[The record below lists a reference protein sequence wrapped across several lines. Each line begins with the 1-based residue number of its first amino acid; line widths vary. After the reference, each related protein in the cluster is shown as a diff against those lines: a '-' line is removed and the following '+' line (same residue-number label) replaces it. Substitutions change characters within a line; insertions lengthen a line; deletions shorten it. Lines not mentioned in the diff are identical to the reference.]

1 MAAVPE
7 DEESLLA
14 SGRESENLSPG
25 LRKTARWQGRY
36 PSLFQYRGNR
46 IRVVTF
52 MTLAVLAIV
61 FTALWMVFSG
71 DSGTSLRCG
80 SVLEGYQCRPELSHA
95 WGQYSPYFKV
105 PSEISPNL
113 PSQCYVSFAQ
123 VLSRH
128 GARYPTMSKTL
139 TYSQVVEKIKNKVK
153 IFQGDFAFLANYS
166 YTLGADELTE
176 FGKQELVNSGRAFF
190 SRYEGLA
197 KSFLPFVRASGQR
210 RVIDSAQEFSK
221 GFHSAKTAAGG
232 TEDEEYPYNVTVI
245 SEAAGSN
252 NTLDHGLCTAFEASD
267 IGSTAQSTYASVFTP
282 PITARLNANL
292 PNVNL
297 TLTDT
302 ISIMDL
308 CPFETVASSPGT
320 PSAFCALFTP
330 AEWKQYDYYQ
340 TLGKYYGYGPGN
352 PLGPTQG
359 VGFVNEIVARLTG
372 KPVID
377 HTSVNRTLDTNPNTF
392 PLGRSLYADFGHDN
406 DMTAV
411 FAALGLYNSTLPLST
426 THMATVEEMHGY
438 SAAWTVPFAARAY
451 FEMLQCEGEK
461 EKMVRVLVNGRVL
474 PLESCGGDALG
485 RCTLGRFVES
495 LGFAQAGGHWNQCFE
510 RPGQTGDAKPA

>member
-1 MAAVPE
+1 
-7 DEESLLA
+7 
-14 SGRESENLSPG
+14 
-25 LRKTARWQGRY
+25 
-36 PSLFQYRGNR
+36 
-46 IRVVTF
+46 
-52 MTLAVLAIV
+52 
-61 FTALWMVFSG
+61 
-71 DSGTSLRCG
+71 
-80 SVLEGYQCRPELSHA
+80 
-95 WGQYSPYFKV
+95 
-105 PSEISPNL
+105 
-113 PSQCYVSFAQ
+113 
-123 VLSRH
+123 
-128 GARYPTMSKTL
+128 MSKTL
-139 TYSQVVEKIKNKVK
+139 AYSQVVQKIKSEVRNL
-153 IFQGDFAFLANYS
+153 QGNFTFLANYS
-166 YTLGADELTE
+166 YTLGADQLTD
-176 FGKQELVNSGRAFF
+176 FGKQEVVNSGRDFF
-190 SRYEGLA
+190 SRYEDLA
-197 KSFLPFVRASGQR
+197 KTSQPFVRASGER
-210 RVIDSAQEFSK
+210 RVIESAQEFNK

-267 IGSTAQSTYASVFTP
+267 IGSTMQSIYVSVFIP

-292 PNVNL
+292 ANANL

-308 CPFETVASSPGT
+308 CPFETVASSFGT
-320 PSAFCALFTP
+320 PSPFCVLFTP
-330 AEWKQYDYYQ
+330 AEWKQYGYYQ

-359 VGFVNEIVARLTG
+359 VGFVNELVARLTG
-372 KPVID
+372 KPVVD
-377 HTSVNRTLDTNPNTF
+377 QTSVNRTLDTNPNTF

-426 THMATVEEMHGY
+426 THMMTVEEMHGY

-451 FEMLQCEGEK
+451 FEKLQCEGK
-461 EKMVRVLVNGRVL
+461 EEEFVRVLVNGRVL

-485 RCTLGRFVES
+485 RCTLSGFVES

-510 RPGQTGDAKPA
+510 GSRGTGDIEVT